1 MPEDATS
8 HINDIMEELFGLH
21 PAPEILVQQT
31 SETILRLAKL
41 GQVILMGRAA
51 AVITAELPQVLR
63 VRLVAPLEKR
73 VEFMKITE
81 GLSAKE
87 ARARVHQE
95 DLGRRRYFKRYF
107 NKNDNDP
114 LLYHLVI
121 NTGLVSLDDAAR
133 IIGDVVLQRPAPV
146 LSEPP
151 VLSSEL
157 VLG

>member
-1 MPEDATS
+1 MCRHSATV
-8 HINDIMEELFGLH
+8 
-21 PAPEILVQQT
+21 A
-31 SETILRLAKL
+31 R
-41 GQVILMGRAA
+41 
-51 AVITAELPQVLR
+51 PQVEDQVVFAAHAGFSFHGSAPAQDDPQVVGLLR
-63 VRLVAPLEKR
+63 DAE
-73 VEFMKITE
+73 
-81 GLSAKE
+81 LSAKE

-151 VLSSEL
+151 ALSSEL